1 MVRNNGG
8 FIVPES
14 DRLEF
19 DRMIQRAN
27 RRIKAS
33 LKYIQEEDI
42 KTENAKRALVG
53 DYSTTSA
60 WHTQKT
66 PFSRS
71 KHFSSKKAYE
81 QYKRHV
87 LQWGDVKNHRDVESV
102 KDGYYKA
109 IIKSLTTL
117 AMESGASV
125 LYKNGRL
132 PVEVTR
138 AVKSMTL
145 EQMTHYFDE
154 GDAGDDLDYLYYK
167 WEDYAAVTDRDDFIT
182 VATSHIN
189 TVKQVYPTKEK
200 TAPTVKKKKK
210 KRAKKA
216 KKSAKNRRKK
226 RK

>member
-1 MVRNNGG
+1 MARNNDG

-14 DRLEF
+14 DRKDF
-19 DRMIQRAN
+19 DLMVQRAN
-27 RRIKAS
+27 RRIKSS
-33 LKYIQEEDI
+33 LKYIQQEDI
-42 KTENAKRALVG
+42 RTENAKRALVG
-53 DYSTTSA
+53 DYASPSA
-60 WHTQKT
+60 WHTEKT

-71 KHFSSKKAYE
+71 KVFSSKKHYE

-87 LQWGDVKNHRDVESV
+87 MQWGDTKNHRDVESV
-102 KDGYYKA
+102 KEGYYKS
-109 IIKSLTTL
+109 IIRSLTTL

-189 TVKQVYPTKEK
+189 TVKQVYPGQEK
-200 TAPTVKKKKK
+200 TAKKVKKKKT

-226 RK
+226 R

>member
-1 MVRNNGG
+1 MVKNNSG

-14 DRLEF
+14 DRKDF
-19 DRMIQRAN
+19 DLMIQRAN

-33 LKYIQEEDI
+33 LKFIQQEDI
-42 KTENAKRALVG
+42 KSDSAKRALVG
-53 DYSTTSA
+53 DYATTST

-71 KHFSSKKAYE
+71 KVFSSKKAYE
-81 QYKRHV
+81 QFKRHV
-87 LQWGDVKNHRDVESV
+87 MQWGDVKNNRSVESV
-102 KDGYYKA
+102 KEGYYKA

-145 EQMTHYFDE
+145 EQMSHYFDE
-154 GDAGDDLDYLYYK
+154 GDAGADLDYLYYK
-167 WEDYAAVTDRDDFIT
+167 WEDYAGVADRDDFKT
-182 VATSHIN
+182 VALSHIN
-189 TVKQVYPTKEK
+189 TVKQVYLAKEVTPK
-200 TAPTVKKKKK
+200 KVKKKKT
-210 KRAKKA
+210 KRSKKA
-216 KKSAKNRRKK
+216 KKSGKNRRKK
-226 RK
+226 R